1 MSSFLVLCTL
11 TEVTPLSSW
20 HAFFICVSRLSSCTS
35 NIIVAILLF
44 LFNLS
49 GLEVLEVVGEVIG
62 GEGEGGGEA
71 GGEEGTTELREA
83 VALEGDS
90 GDLLGEED
98 LVGRGEDFDGD
109 GHRLL
114 VGGEE
119 EEVADAYCGSDG

>member
-1 MSSFLVLCTL
+1 M
-11 TEVTPLSSW
+11 
-20 HAFFICVSRLSSCTS
+20 FIYT
-35 NIIVAILLF
+35 LF
-44 LFNLS
+44 LCSDWGQGPGRGICGKGLTGTCPLS
-49 GLEVLEVVGEVIG
+49 GLEVLGVVGEVIG

-83 VALEGDS
+83 VALEGDT

-98 LVGRGEDFDGD
+98 LVSGGEDFDGD

-119 EEVADAYCGSDG
+119 EEVADAYRGSDG

>member
-1 MSSFLVLCTL
+1 MFSSEYLLITL
-11 TEVTPLSSW
+11 IR
-20 HAFFICVSRLSSCTS
+20 FISDWGQGPGRGICGKGLTGTCP
-35 NIIVAILLF
+35 
-44 LFNLS
+44 LS

-83 VALEGDS
+83 VALEGDTS
-90 GDLLGEED
+90 DLLGEEN
-98 LVGRGEDFDGD
+98 LVGGGEDLAGD

-119 EEVADAYCGSDG
+119 EEVAYAYRGSDG